1 MKSKIRALL
10 AGLAV
15 AIGAGIAQA
24 GPIIIA
30 GTDADD
36 HGGVSG
42 GVNLTGWKF
51 MQQAFENL
59 GGAVSNGNRTVVC
72 LGCNTGDAA
81 NAFNSAFGLSSLAI
95 SSGWTSIALTS
106 VSDITNFFNG
116 TGATNLSNAGIIYM
130 PTVASNVGGGITN
143 LQLAPVNTNGTAINS
158 FVAAGGGLFTQ
169 EQANS
174 TIGYGWLSSL
184 LPGLIVQ
191 GDNGGP
197 SFNSSSLTLTPAGN
211 LAFPTLTNADL
222 TNATPW
228 HAWFSGNLG
237 GLGTL
242 VTGPIIGTGGTF
254 PGAVVIGGGA
264 GTVIVCGGPN
274 GPPCPTPEPASLPLL
289 ALGGAA
295 FLLSRMRKRNS

>member
-1 MKSKIRALL
+1 MKIKFVRALL

-59 GGAVSNGNRTVVC
+59 GGAVSNTNKTVVC
-72 LGCNTGDAA
+72 LGCNAGGAG
-81 NAFNSAFGLSSLAI
+81 SAFTSAFSLSSLAG
-95 SSGWTSIALTS
+95 SGWTSIALTNPN
-106 VSDITNFFNG
+106 DITTFFNN
-116 TGATNLSNAGIIYM
+116 TGAIKLSNAGIIYM
-130 PTVASNVGGGITN
+130 PTTTFNVGGGITDA
-143 LQLAPVNTNGTAINS
+143 QLAPVNANGTAINT
-158 FVAAGGGLFTQ
+158 FVAGGGGLFTQ
-169 EQANS
+169 EQGTS
-174 TIGYGWLSSL
+174 SSGYGWLTAL
-184 LPGLIVQ
+184 LPGLNFHTSGIA
-191 GDNGGP
+191 
-197 SFNSSSLTLTPAGN
+197 NSGSLSLTAAGN
-211 LAFPTLTNADL
+211 TAFPTLTNTDVS
-222 TNATPW
+222 NATPW
-228 HAWFSGNLG
+228 HVWFDGSLG
-237 GLGTL
+237 GLSTL
-242 VTGPIIGTGGTF
+242 VTGPIFGATGAQS
-254 PGAVVIGGGA
+254 PGSVVIGGGA

-295 FLLSRMRKRNS
+295 LLASRMRKRNG

>member
-1 MKSKIRALL
+1 MPAPARR
-10 AGLAV
+10 
-15 AIGAGIAQA
+15 
-24 GPIIIA
+24 
-30 GTDADD
+30 D
-36 HGGVSG
+36 
-42 GVNLTGWKF
+42 
-51 MQQAFENL
+51 
-59 GGAVSNGNRTVVC
+59 NGFFD
-72 LGCNTGDAA
+72 NTGA
-81 NAFNSAFGLSSLAI
+81 N
-95 SSGWTSIALTS
+95 
-106 VSDITNFFNG
+106 
-116 TGATNLSNAGIIYM
+116 NLNTAGIIYM
-130 PTVASNVGGGITN
+130 PTVANNVGGGITDT
-143 LQLAPVNTNGTAINS
+143 QLALVNSNGTAINS

-197 SFNSSSLTLTPAGN
+197 SFNSSSLTLTAAGN

-242 VTGPIIGTGGTF
+242 VTGPISGAAGSTF

-295 FLLSRMRKRNS
+295 LLLSQMRKRNS